1 MVIALL
7 PVVLVFGAASDT
19 FSLNP
24 AQRVG
29 LPYRY
34 SITGWEVRNF
44 PDKWL
49 HKLGMLLPG
58 REKTDDERRDDVYRY
73 FDLGRELLTARD
85 ALNRAMSDPSEVG
98 VGSHQAEV
106 ESIVDE
112 RSALRDG
119 VEETIESALSTA
131 VRESGLSGWERF
143 VFPPVDIRLAGPP
156 VLLLTS
162 PRDRIE
168 RQHEALLEPD
178 VSLVARERLE
188 DKLMAEQDV
197 AAISFQVGG
206 LAAYPA
212 PVLDTI
218 PVDDTFRASAHEWMH
233 HYMAFRPLGQKMFT
247 SAEMVTL
254 NETLADIVG
263 REIGDRA
270 REILMEGEE
279 TPSLYL
285 SPGGGVFN
293 RERVSS
299 SGGDTPSLYLS
310 PGGGVF
316 NRERVSSSGGDT
328 PSLYLSPGGGV
339 FNRERVSSSG
349 GDTPSLYLSPGGGV
363 FNRER
368 VSSSGGDTPSLY
380 LSPGGG
386 EMEGDCASPL
396 PAPESG
402 LHGRDEHFGFSEEM
416 RETRLRVD
424 ELLDDGKVDEAE
436 AYMEERRLFFVEN
449 GYPIR
454 RLNQAYFA
462 FHGTYA
468 ENAASSSPIAGQLH
482 RFRELSPDLRTFVL
496 RMADI
501 SSYAQFLERLDLFQS
516 GRPTSLK

>member
-1 MVIALL
+1 M

-19 FSLNP
+19 FTLNP
-24 AQRVG
+24 VQRVA

-49 HKLGMLLPG
+49 HMLSTLLPG
-58 REKTDDERRDDVYRY
+58 REKSDSERREELYRY
-73 FDLGRELLTARD
+73 FDLGRELLIARD
-85 ALNRAMSDPSEVG
+85 ALNRAMSDPSVG
-98 VGSHQAEV
+98 GEASLEGEV
-106 ESIVDE
+106 ERVADE
-112 RSALRDG
+112 RTALRDG
-119 VEETIESALSTA
+119 VEETIESVLSTA
-131 VRESGLSGWERF
+131 IRESGLSEWERF

-168 RQHEALLEPD
+168 RQHEVLVEPD
-178 VSLVARERLE
+178 ISLVVRERLE
-188 DKLMAEQDV
+188 DRMMAENDV
-197 AAISFQVGG
+197 AALSFQVAG

-212 PVLDTI
+212 SVLDII
-218 PVDDTFRASAHEWMH
+218 PLDDTFRASAHEWMH

-254 NETLADIVG
+254 NETLADMVG

-270 REILMEGEE
+270 RERLLEGVER
-279 TPSLYL
+279 PSI
-285 SPGGGVFN
+285 P
-293 RERVSS
+293 
-299 SGGDTPSLYLS
+299 
-310 PGGGVF
+310 
-316 NRERVSSSGGDT
+316 
-328 PSLYLSPGGGV
+328 
-339 FNRERVSSSG
+339 
-349 GDTPSLYLSPGGGV
+349 
-363 FNRER
+363 
-368 VSSSGGDTPSLY
+368 
-380 LSPGGG
+380 
-386 EMEGDCASPL
+386 AAPL

-402 LHGRDEHFGFSEEM
+402 RHDRGEHFGFSEEM

-424 ELLDDGKVDEAE
+424 ELLAEGKVDEAE
-436 AYMEERRLFFVEN
+436 AYMEERRLYFVEN

-501 SSYAQFLERLDLFQS
+501 SSYSQFLKRLEDLERGS
-516 GRPTSLK
+516 ASVVP

>member
-1 MVIALL
+1 MAVNAIYPVRNVSPSPAFRFARVDLISKIRRILRWVVITLL

-19 FSLNP
+19 FTLNP
-24 AQRVG
+24 AQRVAM
-29 LPYRY
+29 PYRY
-34 SITGWEVRNF
+34 SITGWEIRNF

-49 HKLGMLLPG
+49 HKLGTMLPG
-58 REKTDDERRDDVYRY
+58 RERSDDEKREELYRY
-73 FDLGRELLTARD
+73 FDLGRELLTTRD
-85 ALNRAMSDPSEVG
+85 ALNRAMSDPSVG
-98 VGSHQAEV
+98 GTAALEAEV
-106 ESIVDE
+106 ERISDE
-112 RSALRDG
+112 RSSLRDG

-131 VRESGLSGWERF
+131 IRESRLSGWERF

-156 VLLLTS
+156 VVLLTS

-168 RQHEALLEPD
+168 RQHEVLMEPET
-178 VSLVARERLE
+178 SLVVRERLE
-188 DKLMAEQDV
+188 DRLMVEHDV

-212 PVLDTI
+212 SVLDII

-270 REILMEGEE
+270 RELLLEGEALP
-279 TPSLYL
+279 PS
-285 SPGGGVFN
+285 P
-293 RERVSS
+293 R
-299 SGGDTPSLYLS
+299 D
-310 PGGGVF
+310 
-316 NRERVSSSGGDT
+316 
-328 PSLYLSPGGGV
+328 
-339 FNRERVSSSG
+339 
-349 GDTPSLYLSPGGGV
+349 
-363 FNRER
+363 
-368 VSSSGGDTPSLY
+368 
-380 LSPGGG
+380 
-386 EMEGDCASPL
+386 APL

-402 LHGRDEHFGFSEEM
+402 LHGRDEHFGFNEEM

-424 ELLDDGKVDEAE
+424 ELLADGKVDEAE
-436 AYMEERRLFFVEN
+436 SYIEERRLFFVEN

-482 RFRELSPDLRTFVL
+482 RFRELSPDLQTFVL

-501 SSYAQFLERLDLFQS
+501 SSYPQFLERLEDLERDS
-516 GRPTSLK
+516 ASVVP

>member
-7 PVVLVFGAASDT
+7 PLVLVFGAASDT
-19 FSLNP
+19 FTLNP
-24 AQRVG
+24 AQRVAM
-29 LPYRY
+29 PYRY

-49 HKLGMLLPG
+49 HKLGTMLPG
-58 REKTDDERRDDVYRY
+58 REKSDSERRDDLYRY
-73 FDLGRELLTARD
+73 FDLQRELLTTRD
-85 ALNRAMSDPSEVG
+85 ALNRAMSDPSVGGVTSLQQEVDRI
-98 VGSHQAEV
+98 S
-106 ESIVDE
+106 DE

-131 VRESGLSGWERF
+131 IRESRLSGWERF

-156 VLLLTS
+156 VVLLTS

-168 RQHEALLEPD
+168 RQHEVLMEPEI
-178 VSLVARERLE
+178 SLVVREGLE
-188 DKLMAEQDV
+188 DRLMAEHDV

-212 PVLDTI
+212 SVLDII

-270 REILMEGEE
+270 RELLLEGEALP
-279 TPSLYL
+279 PS
-285 SPGGGVFN
+285 P
-293 RERVSS
+293 R
-299 SGGDTPSLYLS
+299 D
-310 PGGGVF
+310 
-316 NRERVSSSGGDT
+316 
-328 PSLYLSPGGGV
+328 
-339 FNRERVSSSG
+339 
-349 GDTPSLYLSPGGGV
+349 
-363 FNRER
+363 
-368 VSSSGGDTPSLY
+368 
-380 LSPGGG
+380 
-386 EMEGDCASPL
+386 APL

-402 LHGRDEHFGFSEEM
+402 LHGRDEHFGFNEEM

-424 ELLDDGKVDEAE
+424 ELLADGKVDEAE
-436 AYMEERRLFFVEN
+436 SYMEERRLFFVEN

-482 RFRELSPDLRTFVL
+482 RFRELSPDLQTFVL

-501 SSYAQFLERLDLFQS
+501 SSYPQFLERLEDLERDS
-516 GRPTSLK
+516 ASVVL

>member
-1 MVIALL
+1 MLTLL

-19 FSLNP
+19 FTLNP
-24 AQRVG
+24 VQRVA

-49 HKLGMLLPG
+49 HMLGILVWG
-58 REKTDDERRDDVYRY
+58 DKKSDDEKRDDLYRY

-85 ALNRAMSDPSEVG
+85 ALNRAMSGPSVG
-98 VGSHQAEV
+98 GVAAMEEEV
-106 ESIVDE
+106 ERIAGE

-131 VRESGLSGWERF
+131 VRESGLSEWERF

-156 VLLLTS
+156 VVLLTS
-162 PRDRIE
+162 PRNRIE

-178 VSLVARERLE
+178 ISLVAREGLE
-188 DKLMAEQDV
+188 DKLMAENDV

-212 PVLDTI
+212 SVLDTL

-270 REILMEGEE
+270 REMLLGGEE
-279 TPSLYL
+279 RP
-285 SPGGGVFN
+285 
-293 RERVSS
+293 
-299 SGGDTPSLYLS
+299 
-310 PGGGVF
+310 
-316 NRERVSSSGGDT
+316 
-328 PSLYLSPGGGV
+328 
-339 FNRERVSSSG
+339 
-349 GDTPSLYLSPGGGV
+349 
-363 FNRER
+363 
-368 VSSSGGDTPSLY
+368 PSLY

-386 EMEGDCASPL
+386 EIGSECSPGGGETSGDCAAPL
-396 PAPESG
+396 PAPEGG

-424 ELLDDGKVDEAE
+424 ELLADGKVNEAE
-436 AYMEERRLFFVEN
+436 SYMEERRLFFVEN

-482 RFRELSPDLRTFVL
+482 RFRELSPDLQTFVL

-501 SSYAQFLERLDLFQS
+501 SSYSQFLERLEDLERDS
-516 GRPTSLK
+516 ASVVP

>member
-1 MVIALL
+1 MIEIEGESPVIKWRRSIGPVRYGLPPFQSSLPFWEGHFISRFRRFLRWVVLALL
-7 PVVLVFGAASDT
+7 PLLLVFGAASDT
-19 FSLNP
+19 FRPNP
-24 AQRVG
+24 VQRVA

-34 SITGWEVRNF
+34 SITGWEVWNLA
-44 PDKWL
+44 DKWL
-49 HKLGMLLPG
+49 HKLSVLLPG
-58 REKTDDERRDDVYRY
+58 RGKSDSEKRDDLYRY

-85 ALNRAMSDPSEVG
+85 ALNRAMSDPSAGG
-98 VGSHQAEV
+98 VASLEEEV
-106 ESIVDE
+106 ELIAGE
-112 RSALRDG
+112 RSVLRDG

-131 VRESGLSGWERF
+131 IRESGLSRWERF

-156 VLLLTS
+156 IVLLTS
-162 PRDRIE
+162 PRDRID
-168 RQHEALLEPD
+168 RQHEVLMEPD
-178 VSLVARERLE
+178 ISLVVRERLE
-188 DKLMAEQDV
+188 DSLMAEHDV

-212 PVLDTI
+212 SVLDII
-218 PVDDTFRASAHEWMH
+218 PLDDTFRASAHEWVH

-270 REILMEGEE
+270 RDVLMEGEALP
-279 TPSLYL
+279 PSPCL
-285 SPGGGVFN
+285 SP
-293 RERVSS
+293 
-299 SGGDTPSLYLS
+299 D
-310 PGGGVF
+310 
-316 NRERVSSSGGDT
+316 
-328 PSLYLSPGGGV
+328 
-339 FNRERVSSSG
+339 
-349 GDTPSLYLSPGGGV
+349 
-363 FNRER
+363 
-368 VSSSGGDTPSLY
+368 
-380 LSPGGG
+380 
-386 EMEGDCASPL
+386 GDCAAPL

-402 LHGRDEHFGFSEEM
+402 LHDRDEHFGFNEEM

-424 ELLDDGKVDEAE
+424 ELLANGKVDEAE

-482 RFRELSPDLRTFVL
+482 RFRELSPDLQAFVL

-501 SSYAQFLERLDLFQS
+501 SSYPQFLERLEDLES
-516 GRPTSLK
+516 KRASVVP

>member
-1 MVIALL
+1 MGVGESVCVEMVGSDMMEISSVGRSGLIRRVRRVLRWVSFFLL
-7 PVVLVFGAASDT
+7 PPVLVFGAASDSFT
-19 FSLNP
+19 LNP
-24 AQRVG
+24 AQSVA

-34 SITGWEVRNF
+34 SITGWEVRNL
-44 PDKWL
+44 PDKWVHL
-49 HKLGMLLPG
+49 LGTLLAG
-58 REKTDDERRDDVYRY
+58 REKSVSEKRNDLYRY
-73 FDLGRELLTARD
+73 FDLGRELLTTRD
-85 ALNRAMSDPSEVG
+85 ALNRAMSRPSGGG
-98 VGSHQAEV
+98 VASLEEEV
-106 ESIVDE
+106 ERIADE

-131 VRESGLSGWERF
+131 IRESRLSEWERF

-156 VLLLTS
+156 ILLLTS

-168 RQHEALLEPD
+168 RQHEVLMEPD
-178 VSLVARERLE
+178 ISLVVRERLE
-188 DKLMAEQDV
+188 DRLTEEHDV

-212 PVLDTI
+212 SVLDTI
-218 PVDDTFRASAHEWMH
+218 SMSDTFRASAHEWVH

-270 REILMEGEE
+270 KELLMDEE
-279 TPSLYL
+279 EQPPVPAAT
-285 SPGGGVFN
+285 
-293 RERVSS
+293 
-299 SGGDTPSLYLS
+299 
-310 PGGGVF
+310 
-316 NRERVSSSGGDT
+316 
-328 PSLYLSPGGGV
+328 
-339 FNRERVSSSG
+339 
-349 GDTPSLYLSPGGGV
+349 
-363 FNRER
+363 
-368 VSSSGGDTPSLY
+368 
-380 LSPGGG
+380 
-386 EMEGDCASPL
+386 L

-402 LHGRDEHFGFSEEM
+402 LHGRDEHFGFNDEM

-424 ELLDDGKVDEAE
+424 ELLAEGKVEEAE
-436 AYMEERRLFFVEN
+436 AYMEERRRFFVEN

-482 RFRELSPDLRTFVL
+482 RFRELSPDLQTFVL

-501 SSYAQFLERLDLFQS
+501 SSYPQFLERLEDLERNRAS
-516 GRPTSLK
+516 VVP

>member
-1 MVIALL
+1 MVLALL

-19 FSLNP
+19 FTLNP
-24 AQRVG
+24 VQRVA

-49 HKLGMLLPG
+49 HMLSTLLPG
-58 REKTDDERRDDVYRY
+58 REKSDSERREELYRY
-73 FDLGRELLTARD
+73 FDLGRELLIARD
-85 ALNRAMSDPSEVG
+85 ALNRAMSDPSVGGEVSLEG
-98 VGSHQAEV
+98 EV
-106 ESIVDE
+106 ERVADE
-112 RSALRDG
+112 RTALRDG
-119 VEETIESALSTA
+119 VEETIESVLSTA
-131 VRESGLSGWERF
+131 IRESGLSEWERF

-168 RQHEALLEPD
+168 RQHEVLLEPD
-178 VSLVARERLE
+178 ISLVVRERLE
-188 DKLMAEQDV
+188 DRLMAENDV
-197 AAISFQVGG
+197 AALSFQVAG

-212 PVLDTI
+212 SVLDII
-218 PVDDTFRASAHEWMH
+218 PLDDTFHASAHEWMH

-254 NETLADIVG
+254 NETLADMVG

-270 REILMEGEE
+270 RERLLEGAER
-279 TPSLYL
+279 PSI
-285 SPGGGVFN
+285 P
-293 RERVSS
+293 
-299 SGGDTPSLYLS
+299 
-310 PGGGVF
+310 
-316 NRERVSSSGGDT
+316 
-328 PSLYLSPGGGV
+328 
-339 FNRERVSSSG
+339 
-349 GDTPSLYLSPGGGV
+349 
-363 FNRER
+363 
-368 VSSSGGDTPSLY
+368 
-380 LSPGGG
+380 
-386 EMEGDCASPL
+386 AAPL
-396 PAPESG
+396 LAPESG

-424 ELLDDGKVDEAE
+424 ELLAEGKVDEAE
-436 AYMEERRLFFVEN
+436 AYMEERRLYFVEN

-501 SSYAQFLERLDLFQS
+501 SSYSQFLKRLEDLERGS
-516 GRPTSLK
+516 ASVVP

>member
-1 MVIALL
+1 MRVAHISVALVILKWGVLALL
-7 PVVLVFGAASDT
+7 PLMLVFGAASDT
-19 FSLNP
+19 FTLNP
-24 AQRVG
+24 VQRVAM
-29 LPYRY
+29 PHRY

-49 HKLGMLLPG
+49 HLLTTLLPVG
-58 REKTDDERRDDVYRY
+58 EKSDSEKRDDLHKY
-73 FDLGRELLTARD
+73 FDLGRELLIADD
-85 ALNRAMSDPSEVG
+85 ALNRAMADPVAGG
-98 VGSHQAEV
+98 VAPLQDDVERLTAE
-106 ESIVDE
+106 
-112 RSALRDG
+112 RLALRDG

-131 VRESGLSGWERF
+131 IRESGLTPWERL

-168 RQHEALLEPD
+168 RQHEVLMDPD
-178 VSLVARERLE
+178 ISLVVRERLE
-188 DKLMAEQDV
+188 DSLMADHDV

-212 PVLDTI
+212 SVLDSL
-218 PVDDTFRASAHEWMH
+218 PMEYTFRASAHEWMH

-247 SAEMVTL
+247 SPAMVTL

-270 REILMEGEE
+270 GELLSDGVDP
-279 TPSLYL
+279 PS
-285 SPGGGVFN
+285 PQAA
-293 RERVSS
+293 
-299 SGGDTPSLYLS
+299 PQ
-310 PGGGVF
+310 
-316 NRERVSSSGGDT
+316 
-328 PSLYLSPGGGV
+328 
-339 FNRERVSSSG
+339 
-349 GDTPSLYLSPGGGV
+349 
-363 FNRER
+363 
-368 VSSSGGDTPSLY
+368 
-380 LSPGGG
+380 
-386 EMEGDCASPL
+386 

-402 LHGRDEHFGFSEEM
+402 LHGRDEHFGFNEEM

-424 ELLDDGKVDEAE
+424 ELLAKGRVDEAE

-482 RFRELSPDLRTFVL
+482 RFRDLSPDLRTFVL

-501 SSYAQFLERLDLFQS
+501 SSYPQFLERLEVLERETAS
-516 GRPTSLK
+516 VVP

>member
-1 MVIALL
+1 MIEIEGEGESPVIWWRRRSIGPVHYGLRPFSQAFRLGRVVLISRVRRILRWVVIALL

-19 FSLNP
+19 FTLNP
-24 AQRVG
+24 AQRVAM
-29 LPYRY
+29 PYRY
-34 SITGWEVRNF
+34 SITGWEIRNF

-49 HKLGMLLPG
+49 HKLGTMLPG
-58 REKTDDERRDDVYRY
+58 RERSDDEKREELYRY

-85 ALNRAMSDPSEVG
+85 ALNRAMSAPNAGG
-98 VGSHQAEV
+98 VGALEEEV
-106 ESIVDE
+106 ERISDE

-131 VRESGLSGWERF
+131 IRESRLSGWERF

-156 VLLLTS
+156 VVLLTS

-168 RQHEALLEPD
+168 RQHEVLMEPEI
-178 VSLVARERLE
+178 SLVVREGLE
-188 DKLMAEQDV
+188 DRLMAEHDV

-212 PVLDTI
+212 SVLDII
-218 PVDDTFRASAHEWMH
+218 PLADTFRASAHEWMH

-270 REILMEGEE
+270 REMLMEGEALP
-279 TPSLYL
+279 PS
-285 SPGGGVFN
+285 S
-293 RERVSS
+293 R
-299 SGGDTPSLYLS
+299 D
-310 PGGGVF
+310 
-316 NRERVSSSGGDT
+316 
-328 PSLYLSPGGGV
+328 
-339 FNRERVSSSG
+339 
-349 GDTPSLYLSPGGGV
+349 
-363 FNRER
+363 
-368 VSSSGGDTPSLY
+368 
-380 LSPGGG
+380 
-386 EMEGDCASPL
+386 APL

-424 ELLDDGKVDEAE
+424 ELLADGKVDEAE
-436 AYMEERRLFFVEN
+436 SYMEERRLFFVEN

-482 RFRELSPDLRTFVL
+482 RFRELSPDLQTFVL

-501 SSYAQFLERLDLFQS
+501 SSYPQFLEMLEDLERDS
-516 GRPTSLK
+516 ASVVP

>member
-1 MVIALL
+1 MCVEMVGSDMMEISSVGRSGLIRRVRRVLRWVSFFLL
-7 PVVLVFGAASDT
+7 PPVLVFGAASDSFT
-19 FSLNP
+19 LNP
-24 AQRVG
+24 AQSVA

-34 SITGWEVRNF
+34 SITGWEVRNL
-44 PDKWL
+44 PDKWIHL
-49 HKLGMLLPG
+49 LGTLLPG
-58 REKTDDERRDDVYRY
+58 REKSVSEKRDDLYRY

-85 ALNRAMSDPSEVG
+85 ALNRAMSRPSGGG
-98 VGSHQAEV
+98 VASLEEEV
-106 ESIVDE
+106 ERITDE

-131 VRESGLSGWERF
+131 IRESRLSEWERF

-156 VLLLTS
+156 ILLLTS

-168 RQHEALLEPD
+168 RQHEVLMEPD
-178 VSLVARERLE
+178 ISLVVRERLE
-188 DKLMAEQDV
+188 DRLMEEHDV

-212 PVLDTI
+212 SVLDTI
-218 PVDDTFRASAHEWMH
+218 PLPDMFRASAHEWVH

-270 REILMEGEE
+270 KELLMDEE
-279 TPSLYL
+279 EQSAVP
-285 SPGGGVFN
+285 
-293 RERVSS
+293 
-299 SGGDTPSLYLS
+299 
-310 PGGGVF
+310 
-316 NRERVSSSGGDT
+316 
-328 PSLYLSPGGGV
+328 
-339 FNRERVSSSG
+339 
-349 GDTPSLYLSPGGGV
+349 
-363 FNRER
+363 
-368 VSSSGGDTPSLY
+368 
-380 LSPGGG
+380 
-386 EMEGDCASPL
+386 AAIL
-396 PAPESG
+396 PAPQSG
-402 LHGRDEHFGFSEEM
+402 LHGGNEHFGFNDEM

-424 ELLDDGKVDEAE
+424 ELLAEGKVEEAE
-436 AYMEERRLFFVEN
+436 AYMEERRQFFVEN

-482 RFRELSPDLRTFVL
+482 RFRELSPDLQKFVL

-501 SSYAQFLERLDLFQS
+501 SSYPQFLERLEDLERNRAS
-516 GRPTSLK
+516 VVP